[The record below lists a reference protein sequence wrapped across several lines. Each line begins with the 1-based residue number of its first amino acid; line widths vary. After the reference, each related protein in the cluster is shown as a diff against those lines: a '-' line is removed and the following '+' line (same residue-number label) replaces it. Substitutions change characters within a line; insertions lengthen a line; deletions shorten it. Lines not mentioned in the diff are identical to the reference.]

1 MYEKTI
7 LPNGIRVVSEFIPN
21 ARSITLG
28 VWFEV
33 GSRNEQDDQ
42 HGYSHFIEHMVF
54 KGSEKYNART
64 IAELIEGVGGYLN
77 AFTSKEFTCY
87 YASFLDQDF
96 KLVVDILHEMLLKP
110 TFLPEEIE
118 RERQVI
124 LEEIKS
130 CEDLPEDHVHE
141 LFYAQLWPEQSLGRP
156 ILGTVDSVAEA
167 NRNDLLKF
175 YRQYYTP
182 DRLVIAAA
190 GNIEHQVL
198 VDEFAWKFEA
208 LNPNC
213 SGEKAMP
220 SAPTPAQQQALYVP
234 KNLEQVHLCFGG
246 PGLSR
251 FNSELEALRLLDALI
266 GGGMSSRLFQE
277 LRENRGLVYN
287 VYSDYAAY
295 RDTGEYLIYAA
306 CSRSNYQQVIDVLRQ
321 ELKLLVQS
329 PVTEMELGRIKG
341 QVKGNLVLSLES
353 FMNRMVK
360 LAKDEFNHNRLVSV
374 DESLALIDQ
383 ISALQLHALAQQIL
397 DVDNWN
403 LVVLGLA

>member
-141 LFYAQLWPEQSLGRP
+141 LFTQLWPEQSLGRP

-167 NRNDLLKF
+167 NGMIYLSSTASITHR
-175 YRQYYTP
+175 
-182 DRLVIAAA
+182 IA
-190 GNIEHQVL
+190 
-198 VDEFAWKFEA
+198 
-208 LNPNC
+208 
-213 SGEKAMP
+213 
-220 SAPTPAQQQALYVP
+220 
-234 KNLEQVHLCFGG
+234 
-246 PGLSR
+246 
-251 FNSELEALRLLDALI
+251 
-266 GGGMSSRLFQE
+266 
-277 LRENRGLVYN
+277 
-287 VYSDYAAY
+287 
-295 RDTGEYLIYAA
+295 
-306 CSRSNYQQVIDVLRQ
+306 
-321 ELKLLVQS
+321 
-329 PVTEMELGRIKG
+329 
-341 QVKGNLVLSLES
+341 
-353 FMNRMVK
+353 
-360 LAKDEFNHNRLVSV
+360 
-374 DESLALIDQ
+374 
-383 ISALQLHALAQQIL
+383 
-397 DVDNWN
+397 
-403 LVVLGLA
+403 